1 MNGILHIDQFPFG
14 IKKTLW
20 AKSERSKFGKKS
32 IFSIFGRPNLA
43 KKQGFHQYMLLT
55 PLWVIDVGI
64 LGLSYFQGIL
74 FGSIFLDM

>member
-1 MNGILHIDQFPFG
+1 MNGILHIDWYPLR
-14 IKKTLW
+14 ILKTPG
-20 AKSERSKFGKKS
+20 AKSERSKFGQKS

-64 LGLSYFQGIL
+64 LGLSYLQGIL
-74 FGSIFLDM
+74 FGSTILDL